1 MELRQMKES
10 DLDEESLERIVSILK
25 EGGLVC
31 LPCGGRYRIFADLKN
46 EDAVLRLFQSKRRVH
61 KAPSLAFIGSI
72 RRLHEVAD
80 DVDPVALKLL
90 KDLWPAALTIRF
102 PASSKLPRVVIKELT
117 RANGKIGVRIPDD
130 KLVHRVAQ
138 AFGGPLFVSSAN
150 RGRRGGDTS
159 PAQIKKNFA
168 RELDFFLDIGDIT
181 PQASSTVIDVEDGD
195 IKIVREGAI
204 SEEFIR
210 EAAAS

>member
-1 MELRQMKES
+1 METMVMDGDSLS
-10 DLDEESLERIVSILK
+10 EETLERIIAILN

-46 EDAVLRLFQSKRRVH
+46 EDAVIRLFQSKRRVH
-61 KAPSLAFIGSI
+61 KAPSLAFIGNI

-102 PASSKLPRVVIKELT
+102 PASTKLPRVVIKELT

-130 KLVHRVAQ
+130 PLILQVVE

-150 RGRRGGDTS
+150 RGRKGGDTS

-168 RELDFFLDIGDIT
+168 RELDFFLDAGDIN
-181 PQASSTVIDVEDGD
+181 PQQSSTVIDVEDGD
-195 IKIVREGAI
+195 ITVVREGAI